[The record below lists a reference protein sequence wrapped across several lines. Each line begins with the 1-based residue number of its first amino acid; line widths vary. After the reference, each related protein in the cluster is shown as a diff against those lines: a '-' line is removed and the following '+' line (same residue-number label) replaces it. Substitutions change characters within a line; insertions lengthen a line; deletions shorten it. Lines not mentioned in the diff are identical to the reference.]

1 MYLSQSQKSI
11 HIRVLHRCF
20 LPKLKTLLQFCIP
33 SHIYHLDKLTTLEF
47 LYEWI
52 EQEIVKINSIQK
64 DVQEF
69 KAALDSLLNF
79 FFPYLN
85 FNIQQIP
92 QLGVSQIDSL
102 IKDLSKIEDCEKTL
116 LKQLNQSIEQGK
128 SIVNEILKKIK
139 NQTDLKYNNYVQLP
153 HSDLDKLNLEQ
164 TMHSCIL
171 QPNFK
176 PFTYELI
183 QCSPINQ
190 DENCFTIVF
199 NKDCSIVALGCNEYI
214 KIFEL
219 KQRFLNQIQV
229 LNGHKYDI
237 FNLHFMK
244 KSDQFIS
251 GDCKGYIL
259 IWQNNNNYWIRSQ
272 AFKGHKD
279 AIRCLI
285 LNNNEDILISSS
297 SDHTIK
303 FWIKKDKWICQQ
315 TITNH
320 TNYVDQLSLNDLEN
334 QVISCGWD
342 KQILVIEYSKYNQEW
357 IVIQNIEVECEGRK
371 LCFINNNLFTFQ
383 PEKGNQMHIY
393 EINGLTKKFTKTKD
407 IIVNQSNDDKYGLFG
422 QQFIRQKQLLVDKH
436 DKCVNLIRKTQNDEF
451 QVEQS
456 IQFDSNCLYGQMSD
470 DGDDYLGQIIQRNIN
485 QKIYRKMRIIKKQK
499 QQFRLIYMQYIF
511 QFFNYFM
518 NTYNNQS
525 LSLIFEIFYLVV
537 FFQNQKKAPLFV
549 RNKFLY
555 DFIINLVRERFSI
568 ENKHSYFKQ
577 QQLLI

>member
-1 MYLSQSQKSI
+1 MQIKCTQADHKNQYILG
-11 HIRVLHRCF
+11 
-20 LPKLKTLLQFCIP
+20 FCIDASCQNQRP
-33 SHIYHLDKLTTLEF
+33 YCNFCIQSHIQHLDKLTTLEL

-79 FFPYLN
+79 LFPYLN
-85 FNIQQIP
+85 FNIQQIS
-92 QLGVSQIDSL
+92 QLGVSQIDNL
-102 IKDLSKIEDCEKTL
+102 IKDLSKIEGCEKTL

-139 NQTDLKYNNYVQLP
+139 NQTDLKYNNNEQLP

-164 TMHSCIL
+164 TIHSCIL
-171 QPNFK
+171 QPNLK
-176 PFTYELI
+176 PFTYELMKFNT
-183 QCSPINQ
+183 INQ
-190 DENCFTIVF
+190 DESCFAIAF

-229 LNGHKYDI
+229 LNGHNYNV

-251 GDCKGYIL
+251 GDCKGSIL
-259 IWQNNNNYWIRSQ
+259 IWQKNNNQWNRSYS
-272 AFKGHKD
+272 FKGHKD

-303 FWIKKDKWICQQ
+303 FWIKQDKWICQQ

-320 TNYVDQLSLNDLEN
+320 NNYVDQLSLNDLEN

-393 EINGLTKKFTKTKD
+393 ELNGLTKKFTKTKD
-407 IIVNQSNDDKYGLFG
+407 IIVNQSDDDQYGLFG

-436 DKCVNLIRKTQNDEF
+436 YKCVNLIRKTQNDEF
-451 QVEQS
+451 KVEQS
-456 IQFDSNCLYGQMSD
+456 IKFDSNCLYGQMSD
-470 DGDDYLGQIIQRNIN
+470 DGEYLITWDKSSKEIQI
-485 QKIYRKMRIIKKQK
+485 RILTEK
-499 QQFRLIYMQYIF
+499 
-511 QFFNYFM
+511 
-518 NTYNNQS
+518 
-525 LSLIFEIFYLVV
+525 
-537 FFQNQKKAPLFV
+537 
-549 RNKFLY
+549 
-555 DFIINLVRERFSI
+555 
-568 ENKHSYFKQ
+568 
-577 QQLLI
+577 